1 MDIKETVPH
10 IISNRRTRFLFHNY
24 TKFGFPGP
32 IHGGTEIQ
40 RRRYHLNI
48 CHLPLLHWSPEPR
61 QLLLAHLKQPSP
73 QLEYFTNKP
82 HSVLLFETKLAKP
95 QIKVSTAEEVEEVM
109 LLLIDPS
116 CPTSCVVMTGWPSLQ
131 IYWSIV
137 MSGNDYYGSG
147 IQLTR
152 YSQ

>member
-1 MDIKETVPH
+1 MCGYKRNSASHH
-10 IISNRRTRFLFHNY
+10 IEQTNSLPVRQLHKIWISWPDPRRNRD
-24 TKFGFPGP
+24 P
-32 IHGGTEIQ
+32 TEEIP
-40 RRRYHLNI
+40 NI
-48 CHLPLLHWSPEPR
+48 CHLLLLHWSPEPR

-95 QIKVSTAEEVEEVM
+95 QIKVSTAEEDEEVM

-116 CPTSCVVMTGWPSLQ
+116 CPTSCVVMTGWPSVQ